1 MDEAKIVSLLD
12 EWYRS
17 PYADQ
22 PLEDIMTTWVK
33 PEEAG
38 PELVVPKTNCPTKKR
53 KYVEISGGVEERAAK
68 RRAV

>member
-1 MDEAKIVSLLD
+1 MDEDKIVSLLD

-38 PELVVPKTNCPTKKR
+38 PKPAVPKTNCATKKR
-53 KYVEISGGVEERAAK
+53 KYEDISGGVEERAAK
-68 RRAV
+68 RRRV